1 MNLKGAI
8 FDFNGTLFWD
18 SCLHNK
24 AWDIFLERY
33 GITLSDHEK
42 NIKIHGKNNQDILNT
57 VFNRLLPGSL
67 IDEYI
72 TEKEGIYQT
81 LCLQS
86 DIRLAPGATEFLDF
100 LSGNSIPFTIATASG
115 IENVRFYFEH
125 YGLSR
130 YFKRSKVIYN
140 DGTIPGKPDPWIFQR
155 AMEALHLAGN
165 ETVVFEDSVAGILSA
180 AQAGAGKIIVVDSRG
195 EDHSRWNY
203 QIIKDFSE
211 VNRNLFI

>member
-18 SCLHNK
+18 SYLHNE

-67 IDEYI
+67 IEEYI

-86 DIRLAPGATEFLDF
+86 DIQLAPGATEFLDF
-100 LSGNSIPFTIATASG
+100 LSGNSISFTIATASG
-115 IENVRFYFEH
+115 IENVNFYFEH

-130 YFKRSKVIYN
+130 YFDQSKVIYN
-140 DGTIPGKPDPWIFQR
+140 DGIIPGKPHPGIFQK
-155 AMEALHLAGN
+155 AMEILKIAGN
-165 ETVVFEDSVAGILSA
+165 EIVVFEDSVAGILSA
-180 AQAGAGKIIVVDSRG
+180 EQAGAGKIVIVDSRG

-211 VNRNLFI
+211 VKRSIH